1 MKKFISLLLTGIM
14 ALSLSACA
22 SLDKEAASAPVE
34 AYLNALKAGDLDTVT
49 EYEAE
54 DYRESGVTAAMGSF
68 ETMLES
74 AGMGSQFNTE
84 AQKFMQEWVKLCFA
98 DYTIEDVKQG
108 ENKDEAQ
115 VTVSITGLPFEQA
128 NVEQLISETETD
140 MQDDL
145 RTYVQS
151 GADLSDPEKMYG
163 DIGKM
168 VFDTMIEKLKKE
180 ESATSTVVFVTRKQ
194 ADSDTWLI
202 VNALEPA
209 K

>member
-54 DYRESGVTAAMGSF
+54 DYRESGVTAAMDAF

-74 AGMGSQFNTE
+74 AGMGGQFNTE

-128 NVEQLISETETD
+128 NVEQLIEETNID
-140 MQDDL
+140 IQKQL
-145 RTYVQS
+145 RVYILNH
-151 GADLSDPEKMYG
+151 ADLSNQEKTYG

-168 VFDTMIEKLKKE
+168 VFDTMIEKLKEQEPSK
-180 ESATSTVVFVTRKQ
+180 TTVVFFTKKQ
-194 ADSDTWLI
+194 EDSNKWLI
-202 VNALEPA
+202 EDALEPA
-209 K
+209 N